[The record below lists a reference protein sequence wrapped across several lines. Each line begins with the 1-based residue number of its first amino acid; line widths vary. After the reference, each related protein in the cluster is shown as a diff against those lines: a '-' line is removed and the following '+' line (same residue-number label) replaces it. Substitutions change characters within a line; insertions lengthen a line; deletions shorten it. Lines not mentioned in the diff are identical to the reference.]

1 MRLFLDT
8 ANIDE
13 IRDGARMGVLAG
25 VTTNPSLM
33 AKESGVTYR
42 ERVVEIC
49 EAVNG
54 PVSAE
59 CVSRDVAGL
68 RRRRPRYRLLAR
80 ARRREDSDRRSGLEA
95 TSILS
100 REGIKINMTLIF
112 SANQALLAATAGAT
126 YVSPFVGRIDD
137 AGQDGMEV
145 VRESVEIFDRYHL
158 PAQVLAASIR
168 HPRHVIEA
176 AKAGAPIATLPYSV
190 LKAMIRHPLT
200 DVGIERVPGGLRE
213 VPARAGTPDQR
224 SLDTLVPIRY

>member
-8 ANIDE
+8 ANIED
-13 IRDGARMGVLAG
+13 IRHGVQMGVVTG

-33 AKESGVTYR
+33 AKEKGVTYR
-42 ERVVEIC
+42 DRVIEIC

-59 CVSRDVAGL
+59 CVSRDLPG
-68 RRRRPRYRLLAR
+68 LLAE
-80 ARRREDSDRRSGLEA
+80 ARDLASWHKHVIVKIPIDETGLEA
-95 TSILS
+95 ISILS
-100 REGIKINMTLIF
+100 REGITLNVTLIF

-158 PAQVLAASIR
+158 PAQVLAASLR
-168 HPRHVIEA
+168 HPRHVVEA
-176 AKAGAPIATLPYSV
+176 AKAGAPIATVPYAV
-190 LKAMIRHPLT
+190 LKAMVRHPLT
-200 DVGIERVPGGLRE
+200 DTGIERFVEDSKGYQREGL
-213 VPARAGTPDQR
+213 AQQAK
-224 SLDTLVPIRY
+224 S

>member
-13 IRDGARMGVLAG
+13 IRHGARMGILSG

-33 AKESGVTYR
+33 AKEQGITYK
-42 ERVVEIC
+42 ERVIEIC
-49 EAVNG
+49 DVVGG

-59 CVSRDVAGL
+59 CVSRDL
-68 RRRRPRYRLLAR
+68 DSLLAE
-80 ARRREDSDRRSGLEA
+80 AREIATWHKHVIVKIPIDELGLEA

-100 REGIKINMTLIF
+100 KEGITLNMTLIF

-137 AGQDGMEV
+137 AGQEGMEV
-145 VRESVEIFDRYHL
+145 VRETCEIFDQYHL
-158 PAQVLAASIR
+158 PAQVLAASLR

-176 AKAGAPIATLPYSV
+176 AQAGASIATMPFSV
-190 LKAMIRHPLT
+190 LKAMVRHPLT
-200 DVGIERVPGGLRE
+200 DVGIEKFASDARSYAAS
-213 VPARAGTPDQR
+213 PASRQAT
-224 SLDTLVPIRY
+224 